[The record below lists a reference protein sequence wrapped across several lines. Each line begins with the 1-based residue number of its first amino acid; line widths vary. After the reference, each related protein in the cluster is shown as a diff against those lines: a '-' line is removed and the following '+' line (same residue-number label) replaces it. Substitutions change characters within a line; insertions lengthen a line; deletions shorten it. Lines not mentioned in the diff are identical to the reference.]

1 MKLNGFVRIPELHD
15 QETTPYFI
23 QIYEHY
29 KHDIMHG
36 AIAPNTRLPSVRKLA
51 ESLRIST
58 TPVEIAYQQ
67 LIAEGFIRSKPKRGY
82 YVQQLQSPQSFIEQ
96 PVSNTR
102 SAPFTARDPRSFT
115 YDFHISKNDFS
126 LFPTR
131 VWNGLMKESMMN
143 DTLLQ
148 YGDPQGDR
156 GFRDVLSIYLQRYRG
171 LRCTAEQIVIGADG
185 FILASQ
191 LSLLL
196 QGRGGTLG
204 IENPGYHAIP
214 ETFVQHG
221 YQVIPIEL
229 EADGISLEG
238 VIQSGVNTLY
248 ISPSHQYPRGMV
260 MPIAKRLQLLEWAR
274 HQEAYII
281 EDDYDGEF
289 RYHGRPIPSMQGLVE
304 NSPVVYLG
312 GFAQSLAPAFCI
324 HYMVLPT
331 SLLAE
336 YHQLKQRLY
345 LEQSVSRLHQFAL
358 QRFMEK
364 GHFERHLRKMRQL
377 YKRKH
382 DLVIQACE
390 RYFQG
395 KAVLSGKDAGF
406 HMILEVNHHKTADE
420 LVSIA
425 ESAGIR
431 ITPMSFTWWGHRK
444 PHTLEFM
451 LGFGGIPE
459 ELIDEGLK
467 RLSEVWFS

>member
-1 MKLNGFVRIPELHD
+1 MLDSFVQLPKLNE
-15 QETTPYFI
+15 QEVTPYFI
-23 QIYEHY
+23 QIYEHFKY
-29 KHDIMHG
+29 QIMQG
-36 AIAPNTRLPSVRKLA
+36 AMAPDTRLPSIRKLA
-51 ESLRIST
+51 ESLRISN

-67 LIAEGFIRSKPKRGY
+67 LIAEGFIVSKPKRGY
-82 YVQQLQSPQSFIEQ
+82 YVQQLQSAQLFIEK
-96 PVSNTR
+96 PALSAL
-102 SAPFTARDPRSFT
+102 SAPITPRDPRSYM

-131 VWNGLMKESMMN
+131 VWNALMKESMTN
-143 DTLLQ
+143 DALLQ

-156 GFRDVLSIYLQRYRG
+156 GFRDVLAMYLQRYRG
-171 LRCTAEQIVIGADG
+171 LRCTAEQIVVGADI

-214 ETFVQHG
+214 ETFAQHG
-221 YQVIPIEL
+221 YCVTPIAL
-229 EADGISLEG
+229 EADGISFEG
-238 VIQSGVNTLY
+238 VIQSQVNTLY

-260 MPIAKRLQLLEWAR
+260 MPVAKRLQLLEWAR
-274 HQEAYII
+274 QQDAYII

-304 NSPVVYLG
+304 NSPVVYVG
-312 GFAQSLAPAFCI
+312 GFAQSLAPAFCM

-331 SLLAE
+331 SLLAK
-336 YHQLKQRLY
+336 YHELKQRLY

-382 DLVIQACE
+382 DLVIHACDQ
-390 RYFQG
+390 YFQG
-395 KAVLSGKDAGF
+395 RAVLSGRDAGF
-406 HMILEVNHHKTADE
+406 HMILQVHHHKSAEE
-420 LVSIA
+420 LVMIA
-425 ESAGIR
+425 ESVDIR
-431 ITPMSFTWWGHRK
+431 ITPMSFTWWDHPD
-444 PHTLEFM
+444 PHALEFM
-451 LGFGGIPE
+451 IGFGGIPE
-459 ELIDEGLK
+459 ERIEEGIKL
-467 RLSEVWFS
+467 LSEVWFS